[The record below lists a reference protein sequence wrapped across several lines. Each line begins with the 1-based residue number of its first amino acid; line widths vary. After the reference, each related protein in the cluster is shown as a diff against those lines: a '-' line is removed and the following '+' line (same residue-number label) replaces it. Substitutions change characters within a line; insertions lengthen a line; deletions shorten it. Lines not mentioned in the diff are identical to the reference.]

1 MRIAVLM
8 SLASPWSLMI
18 VKALSSAG
26 HEIHVCHPRDPKLNA
41 TPGPES
47 KLEGLAKS
55 QMPLPPLGGGVLGR
69 LSQARA
75 LGRWC
80 RSENCDVLIT
90 LYGGWFAILAWLS
103 GFRPFAIY
111 IVGSDILLAKGFK
124 RRLLG
129 HVLTRAKRVFA
140 NGAALA
146 DATRA
151 ASGRDDVVA
160 LYHGIDTGPEPFSA
174 SRPETIEI
182 ICSRWFEPIYNNEM
196 LIRAFALLPKD
207 LPAHRLTF
215 LAGGSLLTDAAGLA
229 DRLLPSEARAT
240 VTFLGGVAH
249 PELLERYRGAHIYAS
264 VSNSDGTSTSLLEAF
279 ACGLFPVVTDIPANT
294 EWIRPE
300 LSNGLVVPCGDAP
313 ALARALEKAIRD
325 AELRQRGARHNRQA
339 VVDNADIATNMAK
352 MTALLS

>member
-8 SLASPWSLMI
+8 NLASPWSLMI
-18 VKALSSAG
+18 IKELAAAG
-26 HEIHVCHPRDPKLNA
+26 HEVYVSYPRPSDDVEA
-41 TPGPES
+41 VRRQES
-47 KLEGLAKS
+47 SLDGIAKARLA
-55 QMPLPPLGGGVLGR
+55 LPVGIVGR
-69 LSQARA
+69 LSQTRT

-80 RSENCDVLIT
+80 EAANCDVLVT
-90 LYGGWFAILAWLS
+90 LYGGWFAVMAWLS
-103 GFRPFAIY
+103 GFKPFAVY
-111 IVGSDILLAKGFK
+111 IVGSDILLAAGLK

-129 HVLTRAKRVFA
+129 HVLTKAKRVFA

-146 DATRA
+146 NATRS

-160 LYHGIDTGPEPFSA
+160 LYHGIDTGPDPFSEA
-174 SRPETIEI
+174 RPRTVEI

-196 LIRAFALLPKD
+196 LIRAAALLPAD
-207 LPAHRLTF
+207 LPAHRITF
-215 LAGGSLLTDAAGLA
+215 LAGGSLQNDAVILA
-229 DRLLPSEARAT
+229 DRLLRPEARAN

-249 PELLERYRGAHIYAS
+249 KELVRRYRQAHLYVS

-313 ALARALEKAIRD
+313 ALAKALETAIRN
-325 AELRQRGARHNRQA
+325 AELRQHGARRNRQD
-339 VVDNADIATNMAK
+339 VVEQADIRANMAK
-352 MTALLS
+352 LVALLS